1 MHVHEATCWKGDA
14 EETCCHPQKGHRPA
28 PHSET
33 IVTVLAA
40 QLTLAGFN
48 AQVIR

>member
-1 MHVHEATCWKGDA
+1 MH
-14 EETCCHPQKGHRPA
+14 A

-33 IVTVLAA
+33 VITVVLAA